1 MSKIQIQKRQSL
13 FHVVKNTETTTL
25 QIALLSFLSFFFALV
40 VGGVFLLCIGQ
51 NPFQIYGT
59 IVHGAFRTGVAI
71 SDTITLTIP
80 LLISS
85 IGVLFAFKMKFW
97 NIGAEGQ
104 IIMGAIFSAYFG
116 IFHSDLPH
124 GLLILLMMLAGMLGG
139 ALWAFLPALCRCKFR
154 TNETLFT
161 LMLNYIALYLIK
173 YLAEGPWKDPGARG
187 FPKIASFT
195 ANAQLDKVFGVHF
208 GWIVAL
214 LLVVF
219 AFVYL
224 RYTKRGYEI
233 AVVGES
239 ENTARYAGMNV
250 NRIVITTM
258 LISGAICGLGGAV
271 HLSGEVKTL
280 SEGIAGGIG
289 FTAIIVAWLSRLNPY
304 VCIIVSFLFSILEK
318 GCGVVESTFRISAA
332 VSDVLQGIILF
343 SVLAF
348 DFFINYKVVFTKG
361 GEKK

>member
-1 MSKIQIQKRQSL
+1 MSKQPRTSQQPL
-13 FHVVKNTETTTL
+13 FHIVKNTETTGL
-25 QIALLSFLSFFFALV
+25 QVALLSLLSFCAALV
-40 VGGVFLLCIGQ
+40 IGGIFLLCIGQ
-51 NPFQIYGT
+51 NPFVIYGT
-59 IVHGAFRTGVAI
+59 IVHGAFRTRLALA
-71 SDTITLTIP
+71 DTITLTIP
-80 LLISS
+80 LLVSS
-85 IGVLFAFKMKFW
+85 IGVLLAFKMKFW

-104 IIMGAIFSAYFG
+104 IIMGAIFAAYVG
-116 IFHSDLPH
+116 IFHGDLPH
-124 GLLILLMMLAGMLGG
+124 AVVLVLMLIAGMVGG

-161 LMLNYIALYLIK
+161 LMLNYIGLYFIK

-187 FPKIASFT
+187 FPKIASLQI
-195 ANAQLDKVFGVHF
+195 NAQLDKVFGVHF
-208 GWIVAL
+208 GWIIAL
-214 LLVVF
+214 VLVVF
-219 AFVYL
+219 VFVYL

-258 LISGAICGLGGAV
+258 LLSGAICGLGGAI

-280 SEGIAGGIG
+280 SEGIAGGTG

-304 VCIIVSFLFSILEK
+304 VCILVSFLFSILEK
-318 GCGVVESTFRISAA
+318 GCGVVESTFKISTA
-332 VSDVLQGIILF
+332 VSNVLQGIILF

-348 DFFINYKVVFTKG
+348 DFFINYKVVFRKG
-361 GEKK
+361 SERK

>member
-1 MSKIQIQKRQSL
+1 MNKPKSKFSL
-13 FHVVKNTETTTL
+13 GKINVVKNTETTTGHV
-25 QIALLSFLSFFFALV
+25 ALLSVLSFVAALV
-40 VGGVFLLCIGQ
+40 IGGIFLLCIGQ
-51 NPFQIYGT
+51 NPFEIYAT
-59 IVHGAFRTGVAI
+59 IIRGAFRTKVAI
-71 SDTITLTIP
+71 ADTITLTIP
-80 LLISS
+80 LLVASL
-85 IGVLFAFKMKFW
+85 GVLFAFKMKFW

-104 IIMGAIFSAYFG
+104 IIMGAIFAAYVG
-116 IFHSDLPH
+116 IFHGDLPH
-124 GLLILLMMLAGMLGG
+124 IPLLFLMMVAGMIGG

-161 LMLNYIALYLIK
+161 LMLNYIALYVIK

-187 FPKIASFT
+187 FPKIATLSV
-195 ANAQLDKVFGVHF
+195 NAQLDKVLGVHF
-208 GWIVAL
+208 GWVIAV

-258 LISGAICGLGGAV
+258 LLSGAVCGLGGAI

-289 FTAIIVAWLSRLNPY
+289 FTAIIVSWLSRLNPY
-304 VCIIVSFLFSILEK
+304 VCVIVSFLFSILEK
-318 GCGVVESTFRISAA
+318 GCGVVESTYRISAA

-348 DFFINYKVVFTKG
+348 DFFINYKVVFRKG
-361 GEKK
+361 GAQK